1 MAGQAE
7 ATHVRVLLVR
17 RTLTNLVKEPLMS
30 PQDVL
35 EILRAQPFEPFELQL
50 STGERFEVHH
60 PENLLV
66 GRTKCYL
73 PVLQDGIV
81 ERMVHMALVH
91 IVKIELLNRPKLR
104 RRQRKTK

>member
-1 MAGQAE
+1 
-7 ATHVRVLLVR
+7 
-17 RTLTNLVKEPLMS
+17 MS

-35 EILRAQPFEPFELQL
+35 EVLRARPFEPFELQL
-50 STGERFEVHH
+50 STGERFEVHR

-73 PVLQDGIV
+73 PVFHDGIV

-91 IVKIELLNRPKLR
+91 IVKIALLNRPGRR